1 MNNTINQLFSFDAGI
16 SNWEEVFK
24 NNQAV
29 LPVSK
34 NSIKL
39 DEDNNFLSSAI
50 SSATVKSFENEVEE
64 IFLSLIKDMDRLR
77 RYSFGTLLDETRLA
91 IEMELME
98 VQDPQTQQ
106 ALSDLIDLL
115 KENVG
120 LASLFQSYT
129 NWLQKA

>member
-29 LPVSK
+29 LPLSK